1 MTVQPLS
8 SPDAAA
14 ATTAA
19 KQVAK
24 TRASFAGALAKA
36 SSKSAADTP
45 DSVLDA
51 KKAPKGETSKPVKG
65 HAYADILS
73 GPRNGYYVS
82 LAPGERQGKAFL
94 IQHKD
99 GKTYHVYGSGKNKEW
114 VHVPT
119 DPSALKPPKGETWG
133 PVDGHSDYAD
143 ILSGP
148 RNGYYVSL
156 APGKRQGKAFLIQ
169 HKDGKTYHVYGT
181 GAKKEWVRVATDPN
195 SLTPPKGETWKA
207 VDHHKDYKQI
217 SGGKRDD
224 MFMNLSGNA
233 RTGEAF
239 KIVERDGR
247 RYHVYG
253 SGKDVREVAVGGH
266 AKKTDS

>member
-1 MTVQPLS
+1 MIDSIGNASNQVANAAS
-8 SPDAAA
+8 STKKTGSTSGKSFAATLA
-14 ATTAA
+14 SAQKATTA
-19 KQVAK
+19 
-24 TRASFAGALAKA
+24 TD
-36 SSKSAADTP
+36 DTGTTGT
-45 DSVLDA
+45 VN
-51 KKAPKGETSKPVKG
+51 T
-65 HAYADILS
+65 
-73 GPRNGYYVS
+73 
-82 LAPGERQGKAFL
+82 
-94 IQHKD
+94 
-99 GKTYHVYGSGKNKEW
+99 T
-114 VHVPT
+114 
-119 DPSALKPPKGETWG
+119 LKPPKGETWG

-181 GAKKEWVRVATDPN
+181 GKNKEWVRVATDPN

-224 MFMNLSGNA
+224 MFMNLSGND

-239 KIVERDGR
+239 KIVERDGK

-266 AKKTDS
+266 AKTKSS

>member
-1 MTVQPLS
+1 MIDSIGNASNQVANAAS
-8 SPDAAA
+8 STKKTGSTSGKSFAATLA
-14 ATTAA
+14 SAQKATTA
-19 KQVAK
+19 
-24 TRASFAGALAKA
+24 TD
-36 SSKSAADTP
+36 DTGTTGT
-45 DSVLDA
+45 VN
-51 KKAPKGETSKPVKG
+51 T
-65 HAYADILS
+65 
-73 GPRNGYYVS
+73 
-82 LAPGERQGKAFL
+82 
-94 IQHKD
+94 
-99 GKTYHVYGSGKNKEW
+99 T
-114 VHVPT
+114 
-119 DPSALKPPKGETWG
+119 LKPPKGETWG

-181 GAKKEWVRVATDPN
+181 GSKKEWVRVATDPN

-207 VDHHKDYKQI
+207 VDHHTDYKEI

-239 KIVERDGR
+239 KIVERDGK

>member
-1 MTVQPLS
+1 MIDSIGNASNQVANAAS
-8 SPDAAA
+8 STKKTGSTSGKSFAATLA
-14 ATTAA
+14 SAQKATTA
-19 KQVAK
+19 
-24 TRASFAGALAKA
+24 TD
-36 SSKSAADTP
+36 DTGTTGT
-45 DSVLDA
+45 VN
-51 KKAPKGETSKPVKG
+51 T
-65 HAYADILS
+65 
-73 GPRNGYYVS
+73 
-82 LAPGERQGKAFL
+82 
-94 IQHKD
+94 
-99 GKTYHVYGSGKNKEW
+99 T
-114 VHVPT
+114 
-119 DPSALKPPKGETWG
+119 LKPPKGETWG

-181 GAKKEWVRVATDPN
+181 GSKKEWVRVATDPN

-207 VDHHKDYKQI
+207 VDHHKDYKEI

-239 KIVERDGR
+239 KIVERDGK

-266 AKKTDS
+266 AKTKSS

>member
-1 MTVQPLS
+1 MVNPIDNGS
-8 SPDAAA
+8 SPVASAASGA
-14 ATTAA
+14 NKTSGKSFAATLASAQKATTATDGTSTTGT
-19 KQVAK
+19 V
-24 TRASFAGALAKA
+24 
-36 SSKSAADTP
+36 DT
-45 DSVLDA
+45 
-51 KKAPKGETSKPVKG
+51 T
-65 HAYADILS
+65 
-73 GPRNGYYVS
+73 
-82 LAPGERQGKAFL
+82 
-94 IQHKD
+94 
-99 GKTYHVYGSGKNKEW
+99 
-114 VHVPT
+114 
-119 DPSALKPPKGETWG
+119 LKPPKGETWG

-181 GAKKEWVRVATDPN
+181 GAKKEWVRVPTDPN

-207 VDHHKDYKQI
+207 VEHHKDYKQI

-224 MFMNLSGNA
+224 LFMNLSGNA

-239 KIVERDGR
+239 KIVERDGK